1 MKQIKFLTSNQ
12 IKISIASEI
21 LNKYDITVK
30 QQSFPFK
37 ELQSSNI
44 IAVAMD
50 KADQALIGKVGGDF
64 IIDDSGMYVEC
75 LNGFPGAML
84 KEVSKLLGGDM
95 FIKLMEGQK
104 NRKARYINVLVFA
117 DASGKK
123 RSFSTV
129 THGNISNELK
139 GDRKIGWAV
148 ERYFIP
154 EGYNK
159 TLAEFS
165 QEEWDTFFISF
176 TKRLHYAKFGKWYNT
191 I

>member
-84 KEVSKLLGGDM
+84 KEVFLS
-95 FIKLMEGQK
+95 
-104 NRKARYINVLVFA
+104 A
-117 DASGKK
+117 
-123 RSFSTV
+123 
-129 THGNISNELK
+129 NISSAIIFKSNS
-139 GDRKIGWAV
+139 R
-148 ERYFIP
+148 
-154 EGYNK
+154 
-159 TLAEFS
+159 TLAE
-165 QEEWDTFFISF
+165 SF
-176 TKRLHYAKFGKWYNT
+176 TLLCKILNVSASNKMCIGNSFLWCYGLSSDSLSVQFLTFWRRFHSRNPFRDGWRIGWDGSKHE